1 MATKKDGQPT
11 FSLVNVTDNSS
22 KHGGSAVYGLGFIGS
37 LIYFLQAAGNFWE
50 GLVGILQALVWP
62 AYVAYKLLEMFY
74 GAA

>member
-1 MATKKDGQPT
+1 MSTKKEGQPT

-37 LIYFLQAAGNFWE
+37 LFYFIQAANGFWD
-50 GLVGILQALVWP
+50 GVLGILQALVWP

-74 GAA
+74 GVA